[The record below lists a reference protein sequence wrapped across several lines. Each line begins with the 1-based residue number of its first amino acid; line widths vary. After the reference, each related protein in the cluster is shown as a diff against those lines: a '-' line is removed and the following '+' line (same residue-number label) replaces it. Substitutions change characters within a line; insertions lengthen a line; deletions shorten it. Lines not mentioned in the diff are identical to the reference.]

1 MARRGNTTR
10 PRGTSHAVGHCS
22 ASHGQYCGDCR
33 GGFHR
38 WGGWHGQLIRIDK
51 FNAGGENGYNCTQ
64 IHAAA
69 GCAMR
74 RARLRRRASRSTSSH
89 CARSSSSV
97 SSRWAA
103 FAHSRLTANNSRWH
117 ASRSGVMS
125 RRPMVRAVAPDD
137 MNRIAAKGYYLV
149 VVYRANRAV
158 WAPLGTV
165 TKLDATNTL
174 ARPGPRRLKPCQ
186 TVGS

>member
-1 MARRGNTTR
+1 
-10 PRGTSHAVGHCS
+10 
-22 ASHGQYCGDCR
+22 
-33 GGFHR
+33 
-38 WGGWHGQLIRIDK
+38 
-51 FNAGGENGYNCTQ
+51 
-64 IHAAA
+64 
-69 GCAMR
+69 
-74 RARLRRRASRSTSSH
+74 
-89 CARSSSSV
+89 
-97 SSRWAA
+97 
-103 FAHSRLTANNSRWH
+103 
-117 ASRSGVMS
+117 MS

-174 ARPGPRRLKPCQ
+174 ARPAPRRLKPCQ